1 MALGVEMFAEWLLW
15 LGLLMKMLITFGGF
29 VGSVSPNPPFLS
41 FSPFSFPLALYA
53 GPCIYRGVG
62 VHENGKGQPFNQAFK
77 AMRQESDILK
87 DFLF

>member
-1 MALGVEMFAEWLLW
+1 MGFLGVDTFVEWLLW

-29 VGSVSPNPPFLS
+29 MGSVSPNPRP
-41 FSPFSFPLALYA
+41 PVMCHWPR
-53 GPCIYRGVG
+53 IYRSVR